1 MYMYTFVAANRSHG
15 NFGVY
20 LYLILDGVISLL
32 DLFFEPLNVC
42 LERRDDVVSLLQF
55 LLLALYLIPKTLNLI
70 LKTPNLQAIKHVQHS
85 LHTLQRFIV
94 ELSAP
99 RRYYKNVLVTDSTP
113 RTVNIIF
120 KQ

>member
-1 MYMYTFVAANRSHG
+1 MYIHVYLYVRTQYNAANRSYG

-85 LHTLQRFIV
+85 LHTLQRFSGILGS
-94 ELSAP
+94 EAILQKRFS
-99 RRYYKNVLVTDSTP
+99 Y
-113 RTVNIIF
+113 
-120 KQ
+120 